1 VKRLVVVLAVLA
13 GCADEAVDSPE
24 VIAKK
29 EQCRALEAHMFQI
42 SPQSAAQFA
51 NLDEAAAKTLADQ
64 MVAKLPAEDID
75 QCVAAE
81 TDIISCMQLAA
92 DVSQVKRCIPSEEM
106 LACMGK
112 YTDDHEKRRKC
123 GYRKRDALH

>member
-1 VKRLVVVLAVLA
+1 VKRLLIALVVLAA
-13 GCADEAVDSPE
+13 CADEPVDSPA
-24 VIAKK
+24 VAAKK
-29 EQCRALEAHMFQI
+29 DQCRALEAHMFQI
-42 SPQSAAQFA
+42 SPQSADRFA

-81 TDIISCMQLAA
+81 TDIISCMQLAP
-92 DVSQVKRCIPSEEM
+92 DVAHVKHCIPSKEM

-112 YTDDHEKRRKC
+112 YTDEHEKRQKC
-123 GYRKRDALH
+123 GYRFRDALH